1 MENASKALII
11 AGAILLAILLISLG
25 IYIFGQA
32 QDTINN
38 NGMAQAEITA
48 FNQKFIKYEGQNKKG
63 SEVRSLVQEVVSC
76 NADENYKNDGVAI
89 TIGGNSGASAT
100 SSGSII
106 NTRSYNISITEY
118 DDKGRVKNI
127 NIDKNGWS
135 TTP

>member
-76 NADENYKNDGVAI
+76 NADENYKNDGVVI
-89 TIGGNSGASAT
+89 TIEGNSGATAS
-100 SSGSII
+100 SSGAII
-106 NTRSYNISITEY
+106 NTRSYNISITGY
-118 DDKGRVKNI
+118 DDKGRVNK
-127 NIDKNGWS
+127 IDISKNGWS